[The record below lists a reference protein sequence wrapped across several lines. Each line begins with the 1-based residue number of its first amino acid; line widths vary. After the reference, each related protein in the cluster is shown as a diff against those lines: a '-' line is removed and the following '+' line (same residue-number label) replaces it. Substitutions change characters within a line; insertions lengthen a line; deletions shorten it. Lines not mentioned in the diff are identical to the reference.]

1 MFKKILTLSICAI
14 VAFSFSACQSATSNT
29 SNRYTGTVECDSF
42 YIQSEVAGKIDQINL
57 SQGQSVKEGDK
68 YVQLDTSSYIISKN
82 AALGAYKSAK
92 AKFDE
97 IPDGAS
103 DNIKDEAK
111 GMVDSDQAQ
120 VDAVNLQIKKCA
132 ILSSSPGIVTDV
144 FLHNGELV
152 SPGMNIAKV
161 SLINDEYVKVYI
173 KESLR
178 SGVKLN
184 QELKIFSN
192 DNQLTTGKV
201 VYIAPSSE
209 FTPKNT
215 QTKNEK
221 EKTVFEVKAKLAGKD
236 IAVPGLIV
244 DVELLK

>member
-1 MFKKILTLSICAI
+1 MFKRILTLSICAV
-14 VAFSFSACQSATSNT
+14 VAFSFSACQNTTTNT
-29 SNRYTGTVECDSF
+29 SSRYTGTVECDSF
-42 YIQSEVAGKIDQINL
+42 YIQSEVAGKVDEINI

-68 YVQLDTSSYIISKN
+68 YIQLDTASYIITKD

-97 IPDGAS
+97 IPDGAN
-103 DNIKDEAK
+103 DNIKEEGK
-111 GMVDSDQAQ
+111 GFVDSAKAQ

-144 FLHNGELV
+144 FVHKGELV

-161 SLINDEYVKVYI
+161 SLIDDEYVKVYI
-173 KESLR
+173 EESLR
-178 SGVKLN
+178 SNVKLN

-192 DNQLTTGKV
+192 DKQLTTGKV

-221 EKTVFEVKAKLAGKD
+221 EKTVFEVKVKVGGNQK
-236 IAVPGLIV
+236 AVPGLIV